1 MYIFLQISC
10 MNDLNTECENNYCEC
25 DRKLVLEMDNATNFL
40 GSCPKDPGCSKL
52 DAWKSKT

>member
-1 MYIFLQISC
+1 
-10 MNDLNTECENNYCEC
+10 MNDLNTECENSYCEC

-52 DAWKSKT
+52 DAWKNKS